1 MGDEEVTTQ
10 DWVVGCSIRVL
21 TKHTKEVRFSSAL
34 LLYRC
39 HASLH
44 RHLALQKCAWRTDAP
59 WAVQGSSRTPR
70 AQQHHHT
77 SC

>member
-34 LLYRC
+34 LLYQ
-39 HASLH
+39 HPVPLS
-44 RHLALQKCAWRTDAP
+44 TD
-59 WAVQGSSRTPR
+59 T
-70 AQQHHHT
+70 
-77 SC
+77 